1 MPLISSATKV
11 TTLRQARKAYI
22 IINEFFDTVNSVCK
36 NCAAVA
42 ALCVMVMCEIDVI
55 SWHLVLCCSISC
67 QCTLVTC
74 YFCEFRLWTGCL
86 QLKFI
91 YQLLLARHIA
101 VRRQCDVFTLSITL
115 LQTRMWT
122 NAQRDGRPA
131 KHRWRPLFNAAKFG
145 WRPLL
150 DAVQ

>member
-55 SWHLVLCCSISC
+55 S
-67 QCTLVTC
+67 
-74 YFCEFRLWTGCL
+74 
-86 QLKFI
+86 
-91 YQLLLARHIA
+91 
-101 VRRQCDVFTLSITL
+101 
-115 LQTRMWT
+115 
-122 NAQRDGRPA
+122 
-131 KHRWRPLFNAAKFG
+131 
-145 WRPLL
+145 
-150 DAVQ
+150 